1 MTHFIYRSDDKESIL
16 YAASTWAT
24 IVDISSKG
32 GKDKPA
38 IYVDISGSMGSMM
51 DNDMSF
57 YAPVDRMQVATAILH
72 TVAKI
77 LKKRNPL
84 YDLSEVPVFCWD
96 GRSVYP
102 GAVET
107 GSKLIAPVTLRDSN
121 GAGYLADGKSY
132 TNVVELTLEQFHDP
146 QFVGKIELQAIG
158 GTNHDIWFNH
168 SIQEGFMP
176 LVITDDYYKAYP
188 PFKRNYQNYKWCD
201 GDNILVLE
209 SPNVESRML
218 KNDAEVKS

>member
-38 IYVDISGSMGSMM
+38 IYVDISGSMGSPM

-57 YAPVDRMQVATAILH
+57 FAPVDRMQVATAIIH
-72 TVAKI
+72 TVAQI
-77 LKKRNPL
+77 LKKRNPF
-84 YDLSEVPVFCWD
+84 YDLSEVPVMCWD
-96 GRSVYP
+96 GSAVYP
-102 GAVET
+102 EAVEY
-107 GSKLIAPVTLRDSN
+107 GGKLIAPVLQKPSGGGGTLAN
-121 GAGYLADGKSY
+121 GRTY
-132 TNVVELTLEQFHDP
+132 TNVVELTLEQFHEP
-146 QFVGKIELQAIG
+146 RFVGNIQLQAIG
-158 GTNHDIWFNH
+158 GTRHDIWFNH

-176 LVITDDYYKAYP
+176 LVITDDYYAP
-188 PFKRNYQNYKWCD
+188 DPAFKRNYQSYKWCD

-209 SPNVESRML
+209 SPKMESRML
-218 KNDAEVKS
+218 ETDAQVKV

>member
-1 MTHFIYRSDDKESIL
+1 MTHFIYRSDDKESVL

-38 IYVDISGSMGSMM
+38 IYVDISGSMGTPM

-57 YAPVDRMQVATAILH
+57 FAPVDRMQVATAILH
-72 TVAKI
+72 TVAQI
-77 LKKRNPL
+77 LKKRNPF

-96 GRSVYP
+96 GSAVYHE
-102 GAVET
+102 AVQV
-107 GSKLIAPVTLRDSN
+107 GSKLIAPAFVAGKVSASSLRYD
-121 GAGYLADGKSY
+121 
-132 TNVVELTLEQFHDP
+132 LTLEQFHDP
-146 QFVGKIELQAIG
+146 QFVGKIELRAIG
-158 GTNHDIWFNH
+158 GTRHDIWFNH

-176 LVITDDYYKAYP
+176 LVITDDYYAP
-188 PFKRNYQNYKWCD
+188 DPAFKRNYQSYKWCD

-209 SPNVESRML
+209 SPKTESKML
-218 KNDAEVKS
+218 ETDAEVKS